1 MIKRAVFILFF
12 VFLCLAGQASARSA
26 PLMLNTFDSAPFSTP
41 DQRGFL
47 DLLYREL
54 FARLEIAFEIQ
65 ILPAERALQNANA
78 GIDDGEI
85 CRVAGLDSIYPN
97 LVQTTEPVTQ
107 YEMVAFSREHDFSVS
122 GPESLMPYDLG
133 IVTGWKILERSTQR
147 NPSRIMVDSTD
158 QLFRMLDQ
166 GRVEIVLIERLV
178 GMETLN
184 RLRIKGV
191 RILSPPF
198 LAGDWFLYLHKKHQ
212 ALVPRIDAELRKM
225 KQDGSYERI
234 RQQVLGRYQ
243 KAVVR

>member
-1 MIKRAVFILFF
+1 M
-12 VFLCLAGQASARSA
+12 S
-26 PLMLNTFDSAPFSTP
+26 
-41 DQRGFL
+41 
-47 DLLYREL
+47 
-54 FARLEIAFEIQ
+54 
-65 ILPAERALQNANA
+65 
-78 GIDDGEI
+78 
-85 CRVAGLDSIYPN
+85 
-97 LVQTTEPVTQ
+97 
-107 YEMVAFSREHDFSVS
+107 
-122 GPESLMPYDLG
+122 YDLG

-166 GRVEIVLIERLV
+166 GRVEVALIERLV

-191 RILSPPF
+191 RTLSPPF